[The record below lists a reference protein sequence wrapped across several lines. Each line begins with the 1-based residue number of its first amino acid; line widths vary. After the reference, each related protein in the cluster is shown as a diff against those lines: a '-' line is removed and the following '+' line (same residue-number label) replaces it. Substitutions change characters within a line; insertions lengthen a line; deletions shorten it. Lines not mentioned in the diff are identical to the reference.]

1 MDIGNSNWLAKK
13 ANFHYIHELSNLSKY
28 EESLEWFH
36 HGIFIKRCSL
46 SMHFSR
52 QGPINLWILHRRK
65 QAAKAKLSWLGST
78 LWREKSQT
86 LFQID
91 QNVEGNQ
98 PWSNFFQ
105 PGIRRSKR
113 RHLNHIPFLFVNKN
127 ILSTCAVL
135 RISMISTTNDCWSC

>member
-1 MDIGNSNWLAKK
+1 MHHYNVLHENWQVKLNGKK
-13 ANFHYIHELSNLSKY
+13 GVCTFTVYLYKLSNLSKY

-65 QAAKAKLSWLGST
+65 QATKAKLSWLGST

-86 LFQID
+86 LFQIN

-98 PWSNFFQ
+98 AWSNFFQ
-105 PGIRRSKR
+105 PAIWRR
-113 RHLNHIPFLFVNKN
+113 LLKN
-127 ILSTCAVL
+127 IPILYINMSFF
-135 RISMISTTNDCWSC
+135 SSFGKYM